1 MANYTDDLA
10 LIVRYDGT
18 VDAFDAVKSSFLG
31 KVVFITGS
39 SATNA
44 SNDEKKQAVWVSN
57 GVGGKYLNMSD
68 INTIKNELE
77 HITKVYVGTQAYSGV
92 GGVAYQFVGA
102 DGVGITLSQNDGKAV
117 ITFSGKE
124 LQNAIIGTA
133 NDTEATPTIQGAK
146 KYAQNQAIAEG
157 SRAVANANIYT
168 DSAISQA
175 KIDITGVEGKDT
187 ASSDTIWGAKKYAES
202 KANSAKNTAIDTANE
217 AIEDAKID
225 LIGNENDDPTADPT
239 IKGVF
244 NYAKQGVDASK
255 VTIVTSTGTG
265 DVATQYDIKQGNAI
279 VGTIKIAKAMVIE
292 SGSIVDGYWVNGSFT
307 EDVNGPDK
315 AIKLVLQGQASALYI
330 NVADLI
336 DAYTA
341 EQNASQVQ
349 LSIAA
354 DNTISAILVDGGVS
368 TNKIANNA
376 VTKAKL
382 DSMVQASLVKA
393 DNAYQKPSTGIPLGD
408 LNASVQASLDN
419 ADTAVQSVTASTTD
433 TDYLGVTNGSSNTIR
448 TIGINVKV
456 AEISSETAITKGLAT
471 VEDIRAYLK
480 ARLSVKVVS

>member
-1 MANYTDDLA
+1 MANYTEDLA

-18 VDAFDAVKSSFLG
+18 VDAFDAVKSNYLG

-39 SATNA
+39 SSTNA

-92 GGVAYQFVGA
+92 GGVAYQFTGA
-102 DGVGITLSQNDGKAV
+102 DGVSITLSQSDGRAV

-124 LQNAIIGTA
+124 LQNTLIGTS
-133 NDTEATPTIQGAK
+133 NDVETTPTIMGAK
-146 KYAQNQAIAEG
+146 KYAQGQAMAEG
-157 SRAVANANIYT
+157 SKAVTNANTYT
-168 DSAISQA
+168 DSAIAQA
-175 KIDITGVEGKDT
+175 KIDITGIEGKDT
-187 ASSDTIWGAKKYAES
+187 ASSDTIWGAKKYADG
-202 KANSAKNTAIDTANE
+202 KANSAKNSAIDTANE
-217 AIEDAKID
+217 AIEDAKTI
-225 LIGNENDDPTADPT
+225 LIGNDNDDPTADPT

-265 DVATQYDIKQGNAI
+265 DVATQYDIKQGNVI

-292 SGSIVDGYWVNGSFT
+292 SGSIVDGYWSNGSFT
-307 EDVNGPDK
+307 ENVNGPDK

-341 EQNASQVQ
+341 EQYATQVQ
-349 LSIAA
+349 LNISA
-354 DNTISAILVDGGVS
+354 DNTISATLVDGGV
-368 TNKIANNA
+368 TTAKIANNA

-382 DSMVQASLVKA
+382 DSLVQASLTKA
-393 DNAYQKPSTGIPLGD
+393 DMAYQKPNTGVPLGD
-408 LNASVQASLDN
+408 LNINVQTSLGY

-433 TDYLGVTNGSSNTIR
+433 SDYLGVSNGSSGSSR

-456 AEISSETAITKGLAT
+456 AEISSETAITKGLAA

-480 ARLSVKVVS
+480 ARLAVKVVS